1 MLDTIL
7 RSHSKITVVEER
19 PAINVAKKFL
29 QSEGYKDILGQSLP
43 DKLLEE
49 GRKIYKAE
57 FYRHIEEPE
66 LKSVFIDKLPLNILE
81 TPLIHKLYRDAKF
94 TLALRHPLDSIL
106 SC

>member
-7 RSHSKITVVEER
+7 RSHSKIAVVEEQ
-19 PAINVAKKFL
+19 PAINVTKKFL
-29 QSEGYKDILGQSLP
+29 QSEGYKDIIGQSLP
-43 DKLLEE
+43 DELLEE

-57 FYRHIEEPE
+57 FYRHTEEPE

-94 TLALRHPLDSIL
+94 I
-106 SC
+106 